1 MDSPMYEQ
9 PTEPQDYINSI
20 PGEGPAPGVPTTP
33 LQAPGLLASPAVAPS
48 PAHSNSAHV
57 PSRRRFM
64 GKSIGT
70 LAALGSTGVAA
81 AIGGVA
87 LEQWIQHGGLSNLF
101 HHGSMANDA
110 QIGHLLRRSGFG
122 VSHDELAQYRGLSFN
137 GAVDQLLN
145 YQQVSDDDMR
155 GRSAHCWRK

>member
-64 GKSIGT
+64 GKSIRT

-87 LEQWIQHGGLSNLF
+87 PVPWILHSRLWNPCYHGLI
-101 HHGSMANDA
+101 AKDA
-110 QIGHLLRRSGFG
+110 PKRWQLRIARRP
-122 VSHDELAQYRGLSFN
+122 VSSP
-137 GAVDQLLN
+137 
-145 YQQVSDDDMR
+145 
-155 GRSAHCWRK
+155 

>member
-70 LAALGSTGVAA
+70 LAALGSAGVAA
-81 AIGGVA
+81 AIGGGA
-87 LEQWIQHGGLSNLF
+87 LGKWIQHGGVGKPLF
-101 HHGSMANDA
+101 PRSFGKNVPNRHPP
-110 QIGHLLRRSGFG
+110 RR
-122 VSHDELAQYRGLSFN
+122 A
-137 GAVDQLLN
+137 
-145 YQQVSDDDMR
+145 
-155 GRSAHCWRK
+155 